1 MHPQVK
7 EELPPD
13 CPREAQ
19 AMQQSLE
26 EIQARAKNSEAA
38 AVARAEIQL
47 QEADLERQFCEAR
60 KEVEEEAA
68 ETQTRHKALQKLLSE
83 RQAKVFDYEQYKD
96 KLRVE
101 ILALRR
107 KVKQEEQQE
116 DKEQLEKLLGLEK
129 ELLTKLDA
137 HQQRLTRDKSKEE
150 QLVQRQ
156 QQLEALKKRQAE
168 KYHSS
173 QQKLLHQFHL
183 QTENKQPQTA
193 KQSPALLRS
202 AKPSLQAQL
211 DEQLRVAAEKRCA
224 AKPPTPLDQQKQATD
239 QKAMQYL
246 LQLQEK
252 HAEQKQE
259 QEQQLHSQQEEAKAL
274 HQRMLE
280 AEQAAAAAAAV
291 AQKQKALREEALQQ
305 EELAQQREAQL
316 AQEQQQAEES
326 KQAQLELE
334 ASELRAFQ
342 NEAREETEKRWQ
354 EEAQDREAMLEQQ
367 AYNRKCLEEHWLQQK
382 AWATPSTEQHEQW
395 EDTWQQEAQQAD
407 LLWQQHEHQQPWQYY
422 TWGEPVP
429 TTTHRQEEEVE
440 ALQQHLE
447 QQKLEEKKQREEV
460 VLLEEK
466 VAQQRQAMLEA
477 EQQLSELQQASKK
490 PRLETAKL
498 LPSTSK
504 AGPTPKFLAPTSKAV
519 PGAPVV
525 VPPPAKHPQPKTPA
539 VVPPPS
545 MPFPVGRVE
554 SGFWLK
560 EPVQPGL
567 LSPGSVVP
575 PKASAEAPAT
585 PMATPATPVA
595 TPATPTAGP
604 GSVEEPMEVEALPT
618 TPATLVETPAE
629 EKEKLV
635 PTQPASGTVTEPGYL
650 GSYFMSRFFFVWKI
664 EMKYLQQ
671 HPKTFQQ
678 TPPVGMSLSACTLV
692 SVFNLRTF
700 QIECGKFANIQRHFS
715 QKLIGG

>member
-13 CPREAQ
+13 RPREAQ

-68 ETQTRHKALQKLLSE
+68 ETQTRHQALQKLLSE

-116 DKEQLEKLLGLEK
+116 DKDSLEKLLGLEK

-305 EELAQQREAQL
+305 EELAQQRKAQL

-326 KQAQLELE
+326 KRAQLELE

-354 EEAQDREAMLEQQ
+354 EEAQAREAMLEQQ

-490 PRLETAKL
+490 PRLETPKL
-498 LPSTSK
+498 LTSTSK

-525 VPPPAKHPQPKTPA
+525 VPPPAPKHQQLWLHLRCLSLW
-539 VVPPPS
+539 VVL
-545 MPFPVGRVE
+545 RVV
-554 SGFWLK
+554 F
-560 EPVQPGL
+560 
-567 LSPGSVVP
+567 GSKSLFNLAFFHLVLWYP
-575 PKASAEAPAT
+575 PKPPLKHQLHLWQHQLHLWQHQLRLRQVLVLWRSPWRWKLSLQHRLHLWRHL
-585 PMATPATPVA
+585 PRRRR
-595 TPATPTAGP
+595 
-604 GSVEEPMEVEALPT
+604 SLFLLNLQVEL
-618 TPATLVETPAE
+618 
-629 EKEKLV
+629 
-635 PTQPASGTVTEPGYL
+635 
-650 GSYFMSRFFFVWKI
+650 
-664 EMKYLQQ
+664 
-671 HPKTFQQ
+671 
-678 TPPVGMSLSACTLV
+678 
-692 SVFNLRTF
+692 
-700 QIECGKFANIQRHFS
+700 
-715 QKLIGG
+715 